1 MTRLRAAKSV
11 RFVRHRLRLTNQQGD
26 LDNALEPSNSFHT
39 SWQPFCTW
47 LRACCPAAP
56 VFALLRNGNGPSR
69 RQARGENTH
78 IPGFLF
84 LLLDRGPGHD
94 GEMGRWG
101 DGEKTLPDAVA
112 AATIGR
118 KRCRKHATFCGTPSI
133 SPSENR
139 QCDTNLSRQ
148 IRSSSPLDV
157 DELDRCL
164 SLTAMVKRPQ
174 LVERAVS
181 PLHHHQT
188 SSGPVMGS
196 SVSVAETGRPSLK
209 PMHCG
214 EPRFSAA
221 ALAPPSWFD
230 LMPPRGPPN
239 TKNGVRSRS
248 DTRCQVLVSGSA
260 QTLHPGYALHIPAR
274 APSSSLLG
282 HIQGNRTLPMP
293 ETHWTFSESTRLVP
307 LTRHAQLPSLSSLA
321 ALTWPKAKS

>member
-94 GEMGRWG
+94 GEMGKRPCPMRLQQQQSA
-101 DGEKTLPDAVA
+101 ESDAENMQHFVA
-112 AATIGR
+112 RRPSPRARTANATQA
-118 KRCRKHATFCGTPSI
+118 CRAKFGPA
-133 SPSENR
+133 
-139 QCDTNLSRQ
+139 L
-148 IRSSSPLDV
+148 RSTSMSLN
-157 DELDRCL
+157 RCL

-196 SVSVAETGRPSLK
+196 SVSVAETGRHSLK

-239 TKNGVRSRS
+239 TKNGVWSRS

-282 HIQGNRTLPMP
+282 HIQLNTTLPMP

-307 LTRHAQLPSLSSLA
+307 LTRHAQLPSISSLA
-321 ALTWPKAKS
+321 ALTWPKTKS